1 MNIITTGHPRA
12 LFSLLLAMMKP
23 AVLLLA
29 FAALAVS
36 LPSDVPETFVEVATA
51 ELALPPAADVM
62 DVVSPKV
69 LPSPSQFSSNV
80 SPDVASCSHLKNPC
94 R

>member
-1 MNIITTGHPRA
+1 
-12 LFSLLLAMMKP
+12 MMKH
-23 AVLLLA
+23 AFLLLA

-51 ELALPPAADVM
+51 ESILPPVADVM

-69 LPSPSQFSSNV
+69 LPSPSPVLFKRYPSTSL
-80 SPDVASCSHLKNPC
+80 PVASISRFNIFSHAGEPGSGH
-94 R
+94 RS